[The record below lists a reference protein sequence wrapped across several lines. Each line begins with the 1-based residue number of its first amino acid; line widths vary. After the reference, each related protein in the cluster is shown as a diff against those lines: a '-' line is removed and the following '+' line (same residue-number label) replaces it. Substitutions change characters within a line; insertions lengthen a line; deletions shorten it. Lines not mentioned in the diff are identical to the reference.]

1 MKKICVTVNG
11 RPYERET
18 ENSTT
23 LLNFLRD
30 AIGLTGTKEGCG
42 EGTCG
47 ACSVLVDGKL
57 VNSCLYLAIE
67 AEGKQVLTVEGL
79 ERKGELHPL
88 QKVFAQVGAV
98 QCGFCTKGML
108 MASLALLIE
117 NPHPTAEEIRLGMSG
132 NLCRCTGYEKII
144 EAVQI
149 ASQDTSWIEQMDI

>member
-1 MKKICVTVNG
+1 M
-11 RPYERET
+11 
-18 ENSTT
+18 
-23 LLNFLRD
+23 
-30 AIGLTGTKEGCG
+30 
-42 EGTCG
+42 
-47 ACSVLVDGKL
+47 
-57 VNSCLYLAIE
+57 NSCLYLAIE

-88 QKVFAQVGAV
+88 QKAFAQVGAV
-98 QCGFCTKGML
+98 QCGFCTPGML